1 MPVKVT
7 SHEFVDLLFRRRVEV
22 LELVHGLELDNVQT
36 IR

>member
-7 SHEFVDLLFRRRVEV
+7 SHEFVDLLLRRRVQV